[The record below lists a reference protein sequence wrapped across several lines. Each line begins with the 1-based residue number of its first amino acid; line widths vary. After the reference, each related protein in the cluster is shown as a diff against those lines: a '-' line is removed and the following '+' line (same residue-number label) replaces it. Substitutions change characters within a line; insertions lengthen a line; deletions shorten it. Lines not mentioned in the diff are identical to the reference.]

1 MEIKQRYVRY
11 VAVAASHNQPFSTHS
26 SIHCGHT
33 KWGKR
38 KIALWEHKNGKIC
51 SMNLLCM
58 HRRRVW
64 LCGYSS
70 VFSDCVRYSVSLA
83 MQIKHLKSNILLLFS
98 LFFFC
103 FFIFYFVF
111 QFRLSPRSVCYFMC
125 WMANEAMYLD
135 DAFVAQRAQIEES
148 CWR

>member
-1 MEIKQRYVRY
+1 MLLPRHITNHFPRIQASTAGTQNGEKEKLRSGKKKMGKF
-11 VAVAASHNQPFSTHS
+11 VACICFVC
-26 SIHCGHT
+26 IVGECG
-33 KWGKR
+33 
-38 KIALWEHKNGKIC
+38 
-51 SMNLLCM
+51 
-58 HRRRVW
+58 W

-111 QFRLSPRSVCYFMC
+111 QFRQSPRSVCYFMC